1 MKSVKPSLPA
11 SSATPPGMTSQY
23 VGIRRRRC
31 ADTTTLSTC
40 GRILHLFLVAITVME
55 TNILGVYWILMDFAG
70 TLIDNFILSHVPQVI
85 TQCLVPFY

>member
-11 SSATPPGMTSQY
+11 SSATPPGMTTHY
-23 VGIRRRRC
+23 VGIRRRRR
-31 ADTTTLSTC
+31 AHTTALSTF
-40 GRILHLFLVAITVME
+40 GRTLHLFLAAITVME
-55 TNILGVYWILMDFAG
+55 TSILSVYWILMDFAA